1 MTVFTV
7 IQDTIPTNMTA
18 HFSVL
23 LTAKTV
29 MTIPKLTPQSLM
41 TAPIMKNIQQKML
54 IPKNFDDSNIPDKI
68 HVLTLKEPW
77 VYHILNSGKDVENRS
92 WKLWNG
98 FTGVAIAL
106 HSGKTIDKVLPK
118 YQVNREKLI
127 LGKIQAFVIFD
138 GLNAESEWAIR
149 ETNGKRNWNWKIME
163 TWAIPDPIPAIGKQG
178 LWTVPRSIGLS
189 DLWNDRGRTLKRVY
203 QDGDNQKD

>member
-1 MTVFTV
+1 M
-7 IQDTIPTNMTA
+7 
-18 HFSVL
+18 
-23 LTAKTV
+23 LT
-29 MTIPKLTPQSLM
+29 
-41 TAPIMKNIQQKML
+41 
-54 IPKNFDDSNIPDKI
+54 PKNFDDSNIPDKI

-106 HSGKTIDKVLPK
+106 HSGKTIDIVILIKTETRRSYYCKGFCCLDCLGLIRNYYKVLPK
-118 YQVNREKLI
+118 YQVDREKLI
-127 LGKIQAFVIFD
+127 LGKIQAFVIFN
-138 GLNAESEWAIR
+138 GLNPESEWAIQ
-149 ETNGKRNWNWKIME
+149 GLFNWKIME
-163 TWAIPDPIPAIGKQG
+163 TWQIPDPIPAIGKQG

-203 QDGDNQKD
+203 QNGDNPKD